1 MFALILMLVCS
12 LAANCY
18 YRQTIAEYE
27 IKSMSMEFLCGL
39 LDMMVVG
46 SFFVLTIVTISVL
59 FSV

>member
-1 MFALILMLVCS
+1 MFALMLMLVCS

-18 YRQTIAEYE
+18 YRQTISDYE
-27 IKSMSMEFLCGL
+27 IKTMSMEFLCGL

-46 SFFVLTIVTISVL
+46 SFFILTIATVSVL